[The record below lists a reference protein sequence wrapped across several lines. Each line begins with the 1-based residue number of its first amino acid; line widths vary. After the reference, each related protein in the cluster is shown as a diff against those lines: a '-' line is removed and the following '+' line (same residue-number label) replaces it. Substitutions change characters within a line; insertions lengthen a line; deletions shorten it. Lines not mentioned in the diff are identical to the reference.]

1 MSPDTLAFLLKL
13 LTAAVLLATPLL
25 LAALGELVVEKSGV
39 LNLGV
44 EGMMLIGALF
54 GYIAA
59 YNMQSITCLEE
70 LIPGFCQKEERI
82 FTFADYLVALLA
94 AAAAGAML
102 AAVFGFLTQGLRAN
116 HVAVGLGLSILGAG
130 LSNSLGSNFLGV
142 NYTSVQVADHPQ
154 ILGQDLLV
162 WLSLIAVPAIW
173 YVLQRTRTGL
183 VIRAVGENHD
193 SAYALGYNV
202 PKIRFYCI
210 LFGGAMAGLAGAF
223 IVLVH
228 VDWKEGVTVGK
239 GWLALALILFGTWKP
254 LRVLCGAYIFG
265 LLWASEL
272 RFDNLFPDW
281 QLEWKTLLTTAPY
294 VFTILVLVIISRS
307 PGTIRQSAP
316 ASLGK
321 LFNPPS

>member
-1 MSPDTLAFLLKL
+1 MTPDTLAFLLKL
-13 LTAAVLLATPLL
+13 LAAAVLLATPLL

-54 GYIAA
+54 GYIVA
-59 YNMQSITCLEE
+59 YNMQTITCLEE

-82 FTFADYLVALLA
+82 FTFTDYLVALLA
-94 AAAAGAML
+94 AAVAGAML

-130 LSNSLGSNFLGV
+130 LSNSLGSNFWGV

-154 ILGQDLLV
+154 VMGQDLLV
-162 WLSLIAVPAIW
+162 WLSLLAVPTIW

-272 RFDNLFPDW
+272 RFENLFPNW

-294 VFTILVLVIISRS
+294 LFTILVLVIISSR
-307 PGTIRQSAP
+307 PGMTRQSTP

-321 LFNPPS
+321 PFNPPS

>member
-1 MSPDTLAFLLKL
+1 MNPETVSFLVNLLA
-13 LTAAVLLATPLL
+13 AAVLLATPLL

-59 YNMQSITCLEE
+59 YNLQSITCLEE
-70 LIPGFCQKEERI
+70 LVPGFCQKEERV
-82 FTFADYLVALLA
+82 FTTGDYLLALCSA
-94 AAAAGAML
+94 ALAGAML
-102 AAVFGFLTQGLRAN
+102 AAIFGLLTQGLRAN

-130 LSNSLGSNFLGV
+130 LSNSLGSNFFGV
-142 NYTSVQVADHPQ
+142 NYTSVQVADHPEMF
-154 ILGQDLLV
+154 GQDLLV
-162 WLSLIAVPAIW
+162 WFSLLMVPVIW

-193 SAYALGYNV
+193 SAFALGYHV
-202 PKIRFYCI
+202 PRIRFYCI

-239 GWLALALILFGTWKP
+239 GWLALALILFGTWRP
-254 LRVLCGAYIFG
+254 TRVLAGAYIFG

-272 RFDNLFPDW
+272 RLDNLFPDW
-281 QLEWKTLLTTAPY
+281 QLEWKTVLTTSPY
-294 VFTILVLVIISRS
+294 IFTILVLVLISRN
-307 PGTIRQSAP
+307 PRLIRQNAP
-316 ASLGK
+316 GSLGK
-321 LFNPPS
+321 IFNPPS

>member
-1 MSPDTLAFLLKL
+1 MDHETLLFLSNL
-13 LTAAVLLATPLL
+13 LTAAILLATPLL

-59 YNMQSITCLEE
+59 YNLQTVTCTEE
-70 LIPGFCQKEERI
+70 LIPGMCTKEERV
-82 FTFADYLVALLA
+82 FTFTDYVLALLA
-94 AAAAGAML
+94 AATAGAVL
-102 AAVFGFLTQGLRAN
+102 ASLFGLLTQTLRAN
-116 HVAVGLGLSILGAG
+116 HVAVGLGLTILGSG
-130 LSNSLGSNFLGV
+130 LSNSLGSNFFGV
-142 NYTSVQVADHPQ
+142 NYTSVQIADHTDVF
-154 ILGQDLLV
+154 GQDLLV
-162 WLSLIAVPAIW
+162 WISLIAVPVIW
-173 YVLQRTRTGL
+173 YTLQKTRTGL

-193 SAYALGYNV
+193 SAHALGYRV
-202 PKIRFYCI
+202 RRVRFYCI

-239 GWLALALILFGTWKP
+239 GWLALALILFGTWRP

-272 RFDNLFPDW
+272 RLDNLFPAW
-281 QLEWKTLLTTAPY
+281 QLEWKTLLSIAPY
-294 VFTILVLVIISRS
+294 VFTILVLVIISRN
-307 PGTIRQSAP
+307 PKMIRRNAP
-316 ASLGK
+316 ASLGRP
-321 LFNPPS
+321 FNPPS

>member
-1 MSPDTLAFLLKL
+1 MTPETLAFLGNL
-13 LTAAVLLATPLL
+13 LAAAVLLATPLL

-39 LNLGV
+39 LNLGI

-59 YNMQSITCLEE
+59 YNLQTITCLEE
-70 LIPGFCQKEERI
+70 LIPGLCQKEQRV
-82 FTFADYLVALLA
+82 FTFADYLLALVAAAFAGATLA
-94 AAAAGAML
+94 ALFGA
-102 AAVFGFLTQGLRAN
+102 LTQGLRAN

-130 LSNSLGSNFLGV
+130 LSNSLGSNFFGV
-142 NYTSVQVADHPQ
+142 NYTSVQVADHPE
-154 ILGQDLLV
+154 IFGQDLLV
-162 WLSLIAVPAIW
+162 WLSLLAVPLIW

-183 VIRAVGENHD
+183 VIRAVGENHN
-193 SAYALGYNV
+193 SAHALGYRV
-202 PKIRFYCI
+202 THIRFYCI
-210 LFGGAMAGLAGAF
+210 LFGGALAGLAGAF

-239 GWLALALILFGTWKP
+239 GWLALALILFGTWRP

-272 RFDNLFPDW
+272 RLDNLFPDW

-294 VFTILVLVIISRS
+294 LFTIIVLVFISRN
-307 PGTIRQSAP
+307 PRMIRQSAP
-316 ASLGK
+316 ASLGVP
-321 LFNPPS
+321 FNPPS

>member
-1 MSPDTLAFLLKL
+1 MNPETVLFLSNL
-13 LTAAVLLATPLL
+13 LTAAILLATPLL

-59 YNMQSITCLEE
+59 YNLQSITCTEE
-70 LIPGFCQKEERI
+70 LIPGMCTKEESV
-82 FTFADYLVALLA
+82 FTFADYVIALLA
-94 AAAAGAML
+94 AATAGAVL
-102 AAVFGFLTQGLRAN
+102 ASLFGFLTQTLRAN
-116 HVAVGLGLSILGAG
+116 HVAVGLGLTILGAG
-130 LSNSLGSNFLGV
+130 LSNSLGSNFFGV
-142 NYTSVQVADHPQ
+142 NYTSVQVAQHPE
-154 ILGQDLLV
+154 IYGQDILV
-162 WLSLIAVPAIW
+162 WFSLAAVAVIW
-173 YVLQRTRTGL
+173 YVLPKTRAGL

-193 SAYALGYNV
+193 SAYALGYRV
-202 PKIRFYCI
+202 TRVRFYCI

-239 GWLALALILFGTWKP
+239 GWLALALILFGTWRP

-272 RFDNLFPDW
+272 RLDNLFPEW
-281 QLEWKTLLTTAPY
+281 QLEWKTILTVAPY
-294 VFTILVLVIISRS
+294 VFTILVLVIISRN
-307 PGTIRQSAP
+307 PRMIRRNAP

-321 LFNPPS
+321 PFNPPN

>member
-1 MSPDTLAFLLKL
+1 MSPETLAFLANL
-13 LTAAVLLATPLL
+13 LTAAILLATPLL

-59 YNMQSITCLEE
+59 YNLQTITCLEE
-70 LIPGFCQKEERI
+70 LIPGFCNKEVRV
-82 FTFADYLVALLA
+82 FTFTDYLLSLVA
-94 AAAAGAML
+94 AAAAGALL
-102 AAVFGFLTQGLRAN
+102 AAIFGGLTQGLRAN

-130 LSNSLGSNFLGV
+130 LSNSLGSNFFGV
-142 NYTSVQVADHPQ
+142 NYTSVQVADHPSVF
-154 ILGQDLLV
+154 GQDLLV
-162 WLSLIAVPAIW
+162 WLSLLAVPAIW
-173 YVLQRTRTGL
+173 YALQKTRTGL

-193 SAYALGYNV
+193 SAFALGYRV
-202 PKIRFYCI
+202 SRIRFYCI

-239 GWLALALILFGTWKP
+239 GWLALALILFGTWRP
-254 LRVLCGAYIFG
+254 LRVLAGAYIFG

-272 RFDNLFPDW
+272 RLDNLFPAW
-281 QLEWKTLLTTAPY
+281 QLEWKTLLTAAPY
-294 VFTILVLVIISRS
+294 LFTIIVLVLISRN
-307 PGTIRQSAP
+307 PRMIRQNAP

-321 LFNPPS
+321 PFNPPS

>member
-1 MSPDTLAFLLKL
+1 MTPEMLFFLKL
-13 LTAAVLLATPLL
+13 LTAAILLATPLL

-59 YNMQSITCLEE
+59 YNLQTITCLEE

-82 FTFADYLVALLA
+82 FTFTDYLISLLTA
-94 AAAAGAML
+94 AFAGAML

-116 HVAVGLGLSILGAG
+116 HVAVGLGLTILGAG
-130 LSNSLGSNFLGV
+130 LTNSLGSNFLGT

-154 ILGQDLLV
+154 VFGQDLLV
-162 WLSLIAVPAIW
+162 WLSLLAVPVIW
-173 YVLQRTRTGL
+173 YVLQKTRLGL

-239 GWLALALILFGTWKP
+239 GWLALALILFGTWRP
-254 LRVLCGAYIFG
+254 IRVLAGAYIFG

-272 RFDNLFPDW
+272 RFDNLFPEW

-294 VFTILVLVIISRS
+294 LFTILVLVIISRK
-307 PGTIRQSAP
+307 PGRIRQSAP

-321 LFNPPS
+321 PFNPPS

>member
-1 MSPDTLAFLLKL
+1 MSPEQILFATNLLA
-13 LTAAVLLATPLL
+13 AAVLLATPLL

-59 YNMQSITCLEE
+59 YNLQSITCLEE
-70 LIPGFCQKEERI
+70 LIPGYCNKEEKV
-82 FTFADYLVALLA
+82 FTFGDYLVALLA
-94 AAAAGAML
+94 AAFAGALL
-102 AAVFGFLTQGLRAN
+102 AALFGFLTQGLRAN
-116 HVAVGLGLSILGAG
+116 HVAVGLGLTILGAG
-130 LSNSLGSNFLGV
+130 LSNSLGSNFGGV
-142 NYTSVQVADHPQ
+142 NYTSVQVADHPEVF
-154 ILGQDLLV
+154 GQDILV
-162 WLSLIAVPAIW
+162 WLSLLAVPLIW
-173 YVLQRTRTGL
+173 YVLQKTRVGL
-183 VIRAVGENHD
+183 IIRAVGENHD
-193 SAYALGYNV
+193 SAYALGYRV
-202 PKIRFYCI
+202 ARIRFMCI

-239 GWLALALILFGTWKP
+239 GWLALALILFGTWRP
-254 LRVLCGAYIFG
+254 IRVLVGAYIFG

-272 RFDNLFPDW
+272 RLDNLFPAY

-294 VFTILVLVIISRS
+294 LFTILVLVIISRN
-307 PGTIRQSAP
+307 PRMIRRNAP

-321 LFNPPS
+321 PFNPPN

>member
-1 MSPDTLAFLLKL
+1 MSIDSVFLFKL
-13 LTAAVLLATPLL
+13 LIAAILLATPLL

-59 YNMQSITCLEE
+59 YNLQTITCLEE
-70 LIPGFCQKEERI
+70 LIPGMCQREERV
-82 FTFADYLVALLA
+82 FTFTDYILALSSA
-94 AAAAGAML
+94 AVAGALL

-130 LSNSLGSNFLGV
+130 LTNSLGSNFFGV
-142 NYTSVQVADHPQ
+142 NYTSVQVADHPDVF
-154 ILGQDLLV
+154 GQDLLV
-162 WLSLIAVPAIW
+162 WLSLLAVPAIW
-173 YVLQRTRTGL
+173 FLLQRTRIGL

-193 SAYALGYNV
+193 SAYALGYRV
-202 PKIRFYCI
+202 SRIRFYCI

-239 GWLALALILFGTWKP
+239 GWLALALILFGTWRP

-272 RFDNLFPDW
+272 RLDNLFPNW
-281 QLEWKTLLTTAPY
+281 QLEWKTFLTAAPY
-294 VFTILVLVIISRS
+294 LFTILVLVLISRNS
-307 PGTIRQSAP
+307 RMVRQNAP

-321 LFNPPS
+321 PFNPPS

>member
-1 MSPDTLAFLLKL
+1 MNPETLLFLGNL
-13 LTAAVLLATPLL
+13 LTAAILLATPLL

-59 YNMQSITCLEE
+59 YNLQTITCHEE
-70 LIPGFCQKEERI
+70 LIPGFCTKEERV
-82 FTFADYLVALLA
+82 FTTSDYLLALLA
-94 AAAAGAML
+94 AATAGATL
-102 AAVFGFLTQGLRAN
+102 AAIFGFLTQTLRAN
-116 HVAVGLGLSILGAG
+116 HVAVGLGLTILGAG
-130 LSNSLGSNFLGV
+130 LSNSLGSNFMGV
-142 NYTSVQVADHPQ
+142 NYTSVQVADHTP
-154 ILGQDLLV
+154 LFGQDILV
-162 WLSLIAVPAIW
+162 WFSLFSVAAIW
-173 YVLQRTRTGL
+173 FVLKKTRLGL

-193 SAYALGYNV
+193 SAYALGYKV
-202 PKIRFYCI
+202 TRIRFYCI

-239 GWLALALILFGTWKP
+239 GWLALALILFGTWRP
-254 LRVLCGAYIFG
+254 WRVLFGAYIFG

-272 RFDNLFPDW
+272 RLDNLFPDW
-281 QLEWKTLLTTAPY
+281 QLEWKTFLTAAPY
-294 VFTILVLVIISRS
+294 LFTIIVLVIISRN
-307 PGTIRQSAP
+307 PKMIRKNAP

-321 LFNPPS
+321 PFNPR

>member
-1 MSPDTLAFLLKL
+1 MTPETITFLMKL
-13 LTAAVLLATPLL
+13 LGAAILLATPLL

-59 YNMQSITCLEE
+59 YNLQTINCLEE
-70 LIPGFCQKEERI
+70 LIPGFCQKEERF
-82 FTFADYLVALLA
+82 FTLTDYLMALCA
-94 AAAAGAML
+94 AALAGALL
-102 AAVFGFLTQGLRAN
+102 AAVFGFLTQGLRSN

-130 LSNSLGSNFLGV
+130 LSNSLGSNFFGV
-142 NYTSVQVADHPQ
+142 NYTSVQVADHPTVF
-154 ILGQDLLV
+154 GQDLLV
-162 WLSLIAVPAIW
+162 WFSLLAVPAIW

-272 RFDNLFPDW
+272 RFDNLFPSW
-281 QLEWKTLLTTAPY
+281 QLEWKTALTMAPY
-294 VFTILVLVIISRS
+294 VFTILVLVIISRN
-307 PGTIRQSAP
+307 PRMIRQSAP

>member
-1 MSPDTLAFLLKL
+1 MSAETLAFFNNLLA
-13 LTAAVLLATPLL
+13 AAVLLATPLL

-59 YNMQSITCLEE
+59 YNLQTISCTEE
-70 LIPGFCQKEERI
+70 LIPGFCNKEVRE
-82 FTFADYLVALLA
+82 FTFADYLLALLA
-94 AAAAGAML
+94 AAIAGALL
-102 AAVFGFLTQGLRAN
+102 AAVFGLLTQVLRAN

-130 LSNSLGSNFLGV
+130 LSNSLGSNFFGV

-154 ILGQDLLV
+154 VFGQDLLV
-162 WLSLIAVPAIW
+162 WLSLIAVPMIW
-173 YVLQRTRTGL
+173 YTLQKTRTGL
-183 VIRAVGENHD
+183 IIRAVGENHD
-193 SAYALGYNV
+193 SAWALGYHV
-202 PKIRFYCI
+202 PRIRFYCI

-239 GWLALALILFGTWKP
+239 GWLALALILFGTWRP
-254 LRVLCGAYIFG
+254 LRVLAGAYIFG

-272 RFDNLFPDW
+272 RLDNLLPAW
-281 QLEWKTLLTTAPY
+281 QLEWKTLLTAAPY
-294 VFTILVLVIISRS
+294 LFTIIVLVLISRNARM
-307 PGTIRQSAP
+307 IRQNAP

-321 LFNPPS
+321 PFNPH